1 MRAAVI
7 YFDVKNVDLAGLKK
21 LDLDEGDE
29 WTTLTGQCLTKD
41 GHLKAYRG
49 ERNALELVMGKLV
62 HNPDQ
67 VENHQATS
75 EAFEDVHKQYAFR
88 VPVGNLL
95 FADKKKISVAL
106 LNVHLDVANDEDI

>member
-1 MRAAVI
+1 LATSAGQQEKQRDHSSSNSSNKKERHGPPMRAAVI
-7 YFDVKNVDLAGLKK
+7 FFDVKNVDLAALKE

-29 WTTLTGQCLTKD
+29 WTTFTGQCLTKD

-67 VENHQATS
+67 VVNH
-75 EAFEDVHKQYAFR
+75 
-88 VPVGNLL
+88 
-95 FADKKKISVAL
+95 
-106 LNVHLDVANDEDI
+106 